1 VAPRRGRCDDARV
14 SIVKINAITVPRERF
29 AEFEERFATRAGR
42 VSAAEGF
49 ERFQLLRPNDD
60 RELCL
65 VLTQWRS
72 EEDFLAWVRSPD
84 FAAGHAQHRTKGPA
98 GTASEL
104 WSFDVLETEVAAGA
118 A

>member
-1 VAPRRGRCDDARV
+1 MPGV
-14 SIVKINAITVPRERF
+14 SIVKINAITVPRDRF
-29 AEFEERFATRAGR
+29 AEFERRFAARAGR

-65 VLTQWRS
+65 VVTQWRS
-72 EEDFLAWVRSPD
+72 EEDFHAWVRSAD
-84 FAAGHAQHRTKGPA
+84 FATGHAQHRAEGPV

-104 WSFDVLETEVAAGA
+104 WSFDVLQTEVRPDGHG
-118 A
+118 

>member
-1 VAPRRGRCDDARV
+1 M
-14 SIVKINAITVPRERF
+14 SIVKINAITVPRDRF
-29 AEFEERFATRAGR
+29 AEFERRFAARAGR

-65 VLTQWRS
+65 VVTQWRS
-72 EEDFLAWVRSPD
+72 EEAFLAWVQSAD
-84 FAAGHAQHRTKGPA
+84 FGAGHAQHRTQGPV

-104 WSFDVLETEVAAGA
+104 WSFDVLETEVAADGRA
-118 A
+118 